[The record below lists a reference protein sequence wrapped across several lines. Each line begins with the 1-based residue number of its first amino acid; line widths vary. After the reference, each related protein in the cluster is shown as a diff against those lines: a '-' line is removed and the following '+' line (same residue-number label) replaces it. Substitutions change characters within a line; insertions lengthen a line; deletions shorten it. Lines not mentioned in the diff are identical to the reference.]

1 MNELGSYS
9 QYLELIAVAIGIVK
23 YREFKNFQFKY
34 ILFFLVYVV
43 LNEFLAG
50 VSYELLGVPNV
61 LLYNIYVLLHFAFFL
76 GWYHNLLISKRR
88 KQFVKVFFII
98 YVFFWIAD
106 VSILEGFVLDHAT
119 YSFALGTFLLIITV
133 AFYFI
138 EMLNREVVL
147 HITLSP
153 YFWVS
158 FGILVYCITYLPFYI
173 ALLFLTKENPIILSV
188 MLFLINCIQY
198 CCFSIAFI
206 RADRNAIEHP
216 LKKRQL

>member
-1 MNELGSYS
+1 MDELGSYS

-23 YREFKNFQFKY
+23 YKEFKNFQFKY
-34 ILFFLVYVV
+34 ILYFLIYVV
-43 LNEFLAG
+43 LNEFVAG
-50 VSYELLGVPNV
+50 ISYEFFKIPNI
-61 LLYNIYVLLHFAFFL
+61 LLYNIYVLIHFAFFL
-76 GWYHNLLISKRR
+76 GWYHYLLISKRR
-88 KQFVKVFFII
+88 RQIVKVFFIV
-98 YVFFWIAD
+98 YVFFWIVD
-106 VSILEGFVLDHAT
+106 VSVLEGLVLINAT

-138 EMLNREVVL
+138 ELLNREVVL

-173 ALLFLTKENPIILSV
+173 ALLFLSKENPIILSV

-216 LKKRQL
+216 ISKEGH